1 MKIKIKYLLLSRVKD
16 PRDDSLITKIAEVLL
31 FFVFVHMLCVCVCVC
46 VSIILFII
54 ILSSSFTLALNMTN
68 NMKNSLIFRESR
80 LPSVRNKQN

>member
-46 VSIILFII
+46 VSIILF
-54 ILSSSFTLALNMTN
+54 LALNMTN
-68 NMKNSLIFRESR
+68 NMQNSLIFRESR